1 VSGTRWYTF
10 CLSVNNHP
18 IAYFVS
24 HTSKLHVEMIRKSV
38 SFTPISST
46 LLCWLQFSRRPA
58 SSPCSTNFLA
68 NSTRLPK

>member
-24 HTSKLHVEMIRKSV
+24 HTRQLHV
-38 SFTPISST
+38 
-46 LLCWLQFSRRPA
+46 
-58 SSPCSTNFLA
+58 
-68 NSTRLPK
+68 